1 MSFGRLGALGR
12 GFGRLGGGG
21 KTTPSTLFL
30 LKVDGVSVIL
40 LANGTD
46 KLLITGAAPAAAGA
60 SGTPIGIL
68 VSITYP

>member
-12 GFGRLGGGG
+12 GFGKLGGGG
-21 KTTPSTLFL
+21 GSASGSFL
-30 LKVDGVSVIL
+30 LKVDGASFLL

-46 KLLITGAAPAAAGA
+46 KIILAGPPAAGGA

>member
-12 GFGRLGGGG
+12 GFGRVGASSGGTVGG
-21 KTTPSTLFL
+21 PFL
-30 LKVDGVSVIL
+30 LKVDGASLIL

-46 KLLITGAAPAAAGA
+46 KLLITGTSPAAAGV
-60 SGTPIGIL
+60 SGSPIGIL

>member
-21 KTTPSTLFL
+21 ATTGGPFL
-30 LKVDGVSVIL
+30 LKVDGASLVL

-46 KLLITGAAPAAAGA
+46 KLLITGAAPVG
-60 SGTPIGIL
+60 GGQPLGLLLIL
-68 VSITYP
+68 TDP

>member
-21 KTTPSTLFL
+21 GTSAGGPFL
-30 LKVDGVSVIL
+30 LKVDGTSLVL

-46 KLLITGAAPAAAGA
+46 KLLITGV
-60 SGTPIGIL
+60 TPSI
-68 VSITYP
+68 VSAITYYLLGF